1 MSGLAVD
8 GLVVE
13 GLVGGYPSADH
24 IVKGVSLTVAP
35 GEFVVIIGPNGAGK
49 STALK
54 LIAGLLVPKAGRIGI
69 GDQSIEG
76 ATPQQIIHAGLTL
89 VPQERNVFGGLTV
102 QENLD
107 MGGFRDRK
115 GLALRR
121 RAMMERFPLLGE
133 RKAAFARTLSGGQR
147 QILALAIALMVEPK
161 ILLLDEPSAG
171 LSPKAAAELFVTV
184 RAIADSGVGIL
195 MIEQNALQALNCA
208 DRGYVLVDGANRA
221 EGSGAVLAA
230 DPEIRRLFLGGTR
243 NSPPPPT
250 APRRPT
256 VDMEHPSP

>member
-1 MSGLAVD
+1 MSGLI
-8 GLVVE
+8 VE

-24 IVKGVSLTVAP
+24 IVKGVSLSVAP

-54 LIAGLLVPKAGRIGI
+54 LIAGLLVPKAGHVGI
-69 GDQSIEG
+69 GDRALQG
-76 ATPQQIIHAGLTL
+76 ATPQQIIAAGLTL

-107 MGGFRDRK
+107 MGGFLDRS
-115 GLALRR
+115 GLAARR
-121 RAMMERFPLLGE
+121 RAMMARFPLLGE
-133 RKAAFARTLSGGQR
+133 RKSAFARTLSGGQR

-171 LSPKAAAELFVTV
+171 LSPKAAAELFATV
-184 RAIADSGVGIL
+184 RAIAESGVGIL

-208 DRGYVLVDGANRA
+208 DRGYVLVDGTNRA
-221 EGSGAVLAA
+221 EGTGKILAD
-230 DPEIRRLFLGGTR
+230 DPDIRRLFLGGD
-243 NSPPPPT
+243 
-250 APRRPT
+250 RRPT
-256 VDMEHPSP
+256 ARHQSNGAPHP